1 MNKAFIAL
9 LWIAT
14 ALLTYWLG
22 LEQGTD
28 SAYSNA
34 GHQSLPIVSSSIAKK
49 EIKRSY
55 YGKLL
60 HVVKRIRSFL
70 WK

>member
-14 ALLTYWLG
+14 GLLTYWLG

-34 GHQSLPIVSSSIAKK
+34 RIQSLPNDSSSMAKK
-49 EIKRSY
+49 EEE
-55 YGKLL
+55 
-60 HVVKRIRSFL
+60 
-70 WK
+70 